1 MTTGIVIVIVI
12 GVSVIIL
19 VGGLGL
25 IVIARLRRAIK
36 TQFETIDNLLGAIRA
51 GQRHDEPDEPP

>member
-25 IVIARLRRAIK
+25 ILIARLRRAIK
-36 TQFETIDNLLGAIRA
+36 SQFDTIDNLLETIRA
-51 GQRHDEPDEPP
+51 DQRRDEPGGPP

>member
-12 GVSVIIL
+12 GVSVILL

-25 IVIARLRRAIK
+25 ILIARLRRAIK
-36 TQFETIDNLLGAIRA
+36 TQFDTIDNLLGTIKA
-51 GQRHDEPDEPP
+51 GQRPDEPGGPP

>member
-19 VGGLGL
+19 IGGLGL
-25 IVIARLRRAIK
+25 MVIARLRRAIK

-51 GQRHDEPDEPP
+51 AQRHDEPGGPL

>member
-19 VGGLGL
+19 IGGLGL

-51 GQRHDEPDEPP
+51 GQRHDEPGEPP

>member
-1 MTTGIVIVIVI
+1 VTTGIVIVIVI

-19 VGGLGL
+19 IGGLGL
-25 IVIARLRRAIK
+25 MVIARLRRAIK

-51 GQRHDEPDEPP
+51 AQRHDEPGGPL

>member
-19 VGGLGL
+19 IGGLCL

-51 GQRHDEPDEPP
+51 GQRHDEPGEPP

>member
-19 VGGLGL
+19 IGGLGL
-25 IVIARLRRAIK
+25 MVIARLRRAIK

-51 GQRHDEPDEPP
+51 AQRPDEPGGPL

>member
-12 GVSVIIL
+12 GVSVIVL

-25 IVIARLRRAIK
+25 LVIGRLRRAIK
-36 TQFETIDNLLGAIRA
+36 SQFDTIDNLLGAIQA
-51 GQRHDEPDEPP
+51 GQRPDEPGGPG

>member
-12 GVSVIIL
+12 GVSVILL

-25 IVIARLRRAIK
+25 ILIARLRRAIK
-36 TQFETIDNLLGAIRA
+36 TQFDTIDNLLGAIKA
-51 GQRHDEPDEPP
+51 GQRPDEPGGPP